1 MRCVRAC
8 RGRGPRGSA
17 GGEGAARALRGGGPL
32 QVKWNVASGA
42 PTTPTGNDYE
52 LVCEIILDTAA
63 SHSS

>member
-1 MRCVRAC
+1 ML
-8 RGRGPRGSA
+8 
-17 GGEGAARALRGGGPL
+17 ALASFALSLPA
-32 QVKWNVASGA
+32 QQQQQAIVPENSTAIAPDNSTAPPASGA